1 MLTQMVDGLIQQDPT
16 LLAWRTA
23 DTRKYIADQWNRTHD
38 EPIDE
43 DTLALF
49 LCDETHSELTEEQRA
64 FAKEKRSEMRDCYCK
79 ALFRIFLCGEM
90 ILHGMVSGTE
100 EYRRVFLSAATS
112 SLDGNAA
119 LCNGL

>member
-1 MLTQMVDGLIQQDPT
+1 
-16 LLAWRTA
+16 
-23 DTRKYIADQWNRTHD
+23 
-38 EPIDE
+38 
-43 DTLALF
+43 
-49 LCDETHSELTEEQRA
+49 
-64 FAKEKRSEMRDCYCK
+64 MRDCYCK

-90 ILHGMVSGTE
+90 IRHGMVSGTE